1 MPPSIGQPASPQRLH
16 GKNSIFQDQPEER
29 DERNRRD
36 EGEAEPGVE
45 DVGQAGQDH
54 ERHREEQADHH
65 SGKRPVAWSHDLE
78 R

>member
-1 MPPSIGQPASPQRLH
+1 M
-16 GKNSIFQDQPEER
+16 GKNLMLSWFRHRPEER
-29 DERNRRD
+29 DERHGRD

-65 SGKRPVAWSHDLE
+65 SGKRPVAWSHELE
-78 R
+78 C